1 MKKFFSIALL
11 TLALSTYAQ
20 FPGRHPELLLNKEVQ
35 VTDLSPR
42 LQTFGYRDFH
52 KKEEIKVT
60 DKAIKY
66 SDLVGKTFRVT
77 DVKPYDKNG
86 ESNFIL
92 KLESSENGIMY
103 YNYSPAFED
112 IYRLSV
118 IGGLTLPEEVY
129 CSDLKSETDKF
140 TSQVKTTVP
149 YTEGVSFIKVEKDGK
164 STIYLIINQIGST
177 LKLGDGFI
185 LLLENG
191 KRIENASEKIDVKVN
206 SGYTGAT
213 GYVYS
218 AFVAL
223 SENDIKLLS
232 ENSITDKRLYIYDG
246 VVKNGNKIKE
256 YLKCLVK

>member
-35 VTDLSPR
+35 VTELSPR
-42 LQTFGYRDFH
+42 LQTYGYRDFH
-52 KKEEIKVT
+52 KKEEMKVG

-66 SDLVGKTFRVT
+66 SELVGKIFKVT
-77 DVKPYDKNG
+77 NVTPYDRYGTSK
-86 ESNFIL
+86 FKL
-92 KLESSENGIMY
+92 KLESADNGVMY
-103 YNYSPAFED
+103 YDYDPTYED
-112 IYRLSV
+112 LFKLSV
-118 IGGLTLPEEVY
+118 VGGLTLPEGIY
-129 CSDLKSETDKF
+129 CSDLKSENDKF
-140 TSQVKTTVP
+140 TSEVKTTVP

-164 STIYLIINQIGST
+164 STIYLIINQIAST

-223 SENDIKLLS
+223 SENDIKLLT